1 MPADKI
7 TVEVKV
13 KAKSDFASDAITIIE
28 KTVNAAIKSS
38 GTLTTDASKD
48 KKAPRWMLSAEFSGA
63 LDKDGKKFAG
73 KLSTS
78 LLVMN
83 ATASGATLS
92 GAGAAELARPGKLG
106 ADDVKALA
114 ESLAEGMAKKAVAH
128 MKTLKP

>member
-13 KAKSDFASDAITIIE
+13 KAKSDFASDATTIIE
-28 KTVNAAIKSS
+28 KTVNAAIKAS

-48 KKAPRWMLSAEFSGA
+48 KKAPRWMLSTEFSGA
-63 LDKDGKKFAG
+63 LDKDGKKVAG

-78 LLVMN
+78 LVVMN
-83 ATASGATLS
+83 ASASGATLS

>member
-13 KAKSDFASDAITIIE
+13 KAKSDFASDAISIIE
-28 KTVNAAIKSS
+28 KTVGSAIKGS
-38 GTLTTDASKD
+38 GSLTTDNAKD
-48 KKAPRWMLSAEFSGA
+48 KKAPRWMMTSEFSGA

-83 ATASGATLS
+83 ATASGANLS
-92 GAGAAELARPGKLG
+92 GSGATELARPGKLG
-106 ADDVKALA
+106 KDDVTALA

-128 MKTLKP
+128 MKTLKV